1 MNTFAINGFGR
12 IGKSVL
18 RALVERESS
27 DLTCAVV
34 NCGSGEFE
42 THLHLLKHDSTHGL
56 LSGVEQ
62 IDDSTFSVNGKII
75 KAIFEA
81 DPTHLNWTQF
91 GVDTVFECTGHFTT
105 ADKARLH
112 IEAGAKK
119 VLVSAPSTGADATIV
134 YGVNDKILK
143 SSDQIISI
151 GSCTTNC
158 LAPIAKVL
166 HDNIGITSGFMTTI
180 HAYTNDQALL
190 DSMHRDLRRSR
201 SATTSMIPTS
211 TGAAKAIGLVIP
223 ELAGKLDGGAVRVPV
238 SNVSMLELVFNAAR
252 LTSVDEIHSIVLS
265 ASMGP
270 MKEVL
275 GYTEEE
281 LVSVD
286 FRHNPLSSILDAT
299 QTKVI
304 GGTLCKVS
312 AWYDNEW
319 GFSNRMLDVAGLL

>member
-18 RALVERESS
+18 RALLERGDAS
-27 DLTCAVV
+27 LTCAVI
-34 NCGSGEFE
+34 NCGSGDLK
-42 THLHLLKHDSTHGL
+42 THLHLLKHDSTHGTL
-56 LSGVEQ
+56 RDVEH
-62 IDDSTFSVNGKII
+62 IDESTFAVNGIKI
-75 KAIFEA
+75 KAIFET
-81 DPTHLNWTQF
+81 DPSKLNWSQF
-91 GVDTVFECTGHFTT
+91 GVDTVFECTGRFTA

-112 IEAGAKK
+112 LDAGAKK
-119 VLVSAPSTGADATIV
+119 VLVSAPSDGSDATIV
-134 YGVNDKILK
+134 YKVNDSHLK
-143 SSDQIISI
+143 SSDLVISI

-158 LAPIAKVL
+158 LAPVAKVL
-166 HDNIGITSGFMTTI
+166 NDHMVILSGLMTTI

-190 DSMHRDLRRSR
+190 DSFHKDLRRSR
-201 SATTSMIPTS
+201 SATVSMIPTT

-223 ELAGKLDGGAVRVPV
+223 ELAGKLDGSAIRVPV
-238 SNVSMLELVFNAAR
+238 SNVSMVELTFNAGR
-252 LTSVDEIHSIVLS
+252 PTTKEEIHSLIKS
-265 ASMGP
+265 ASQGP
-270 MKEVL
+270 MKGVL

-281 LVSVD
+281 LVSID
-286 FRHNPLSSILDAT
+286 FNHNPLSAIFDAT